1 MEEKTKK
8 NVGGQKGEWDKR
20 VLSRLIFGQNGSGR
34 EVNNRLQHKKRNKN
48 EESKNKD

>member
-1 MEEKTKK
+1 
-8 NVGGQKGEWDKR
+8 